1 MQLTRQAEYAIR
13 AILELSILPEGE
25 FIQSRTIA
33 DRQELPAHFLN
44 KTVQILTRAGLIETR
59 RGIQGGVRLAVKPE
73 DITIADVVAAI
84 EGKIALNPCLADG
97 YHCTNQPTC
106 RVHGI
111 LKRAQAAMLA
121 ELSIESFAEL
131 ANVKNSIRTI

>member
-33 DRQELPAHFLN
+33 ERQELPEHFLN

-97 YHCTNQPTC
+97 YHCANQPTC

-111 LKRAQAAMLA
+111 LKRAQAALLA

-131 ANVKNSIRTI
+131 ANVNNSIK